1 MLPWEMSCPIR
12 AGKVQSL
19 AGLPMHNFTRRHQA
33 QGSSRPGGQEFSPI
47 VWAWYDMIQPRRVHP
62 PLHLRPSPHITKER
76 MRPMITRLPGLFR
89 ISHLFDLFEEGVML
103 VLTLL
108 IVVIAGVSLVHV
120 VIAVGQMLLGI
131 GMTPTSPEVIQ
142 SIFGMFFTVLIAL
155 EFKHSILVLPD
166 AQPHSMI
173 RMRSV
178 LLIGMLATVRKF
190 IVLDLKE
197 VNVMEMLALSAS
209 ILALGIVYWLVRP
222 QMPSTPDDMAHG
234 VPPDMPHDM
243 PRHTDQNTDQHVA
256 QTVSRNIATPE

>member
-1 MLPWEMSCPIR
+1 MM
-12 AGKVQSL
+12 
-19 AGLPMHNFTRRHQA
+19 
-33 QGSSRPGGQEFSPI
+33 
-47 VWAWYDMIQPRRVHP
+47 
-62 PLHLRPSPHITKER
+62 
-76 MRPMITRLPGLFR
+76 TRLPGLFR

-108 IVVIAGVSLVHV
+108 IIIIAGTSLVHV
-120 VIAVGQMLLGI
+120 VIAVGEMLLGT
-131 GMTPTSPEVIQ
+131 GLTPTSPEVIQ

-155 EFKHSILVLPD
+155 EFRHSILVLPD

-209 ILALGIVYWLVRP
+209 ILSLGIVYWLVRP
-222 QMPSTPDDMAHG
+222 QPAPVVEDA
-234 VPPDMPHDM
+234 PHD
-243 PRHTDQNTDQHVA
+243 P
-256 QTVSRNIATPE
+256 ATHE

>member
-1 MLPWEMSCPIR
+1 MM
-12 AGKVQSL
+12 
-19 AGLPMHNFTRRHQA
+19 
-33 QGSSRPGGQEFSPI
+33 
-47 VWAWYDMIQPRRVHP
+47 
-62 PLHLRPSPHITKER
+62 
-76 MRPMITRLPGLFR
+76 TRLPGLFR

-108 IVVIAGVSLVHV
+108 IIIIAGTSLVHV
-120 VIAVGQMLLGI
+120 VIAVGEMLLGT
-131 GMTPTSPEVIQ
+131 GLTPTSPEVIQ

-155 EFKHSILVLPD
+155 EFRHSILVLPD

-209 ILALGIVYWLVRP
+209 ILSLGIVYWLVRP
-222 QMPSTPDDMAHG
+222 QPAPVAEDA
-234 VPPDMPHDM
+234 PHD
-243 PRHTDQNTDQHVA
+243 P
-256 QTVSRNIATPE
+256 ATHE